1 MPLSIVNGDG
11 LCYPLKVSFFS
22 HLIRDTYQK
31 EALFM
36 QEDVLII
43 QNDLLPHIETDEC
56 CLITEDK
63 DRIFDT
69 ILKNQ
74 LFMLRDEAEYNFEH
88 KQVIPYVIVQSEKR
102 LHNKYS
108 LGIGGHIN
116 PVDDMEEENI
126 IITSL
131 YRELNEEVLVNDQD
145 GLSFI
150 GIINDES
157 NSVSKV
163 HLGLLYV
170 LEASTRKFK
179 VLETDK
185 MTAQWVPENDL
196 KDYYDGLETWSQVV
210 YDHYIANNGASG

>member
-1 MPLSIVNGDG
+1 
-11 LCYPLKVSFFS
+11 
-22 HLIRDTYQK
+22 
-31 EALFM
+31 M

-88 KQVIPYVIVQSEKR
+88 KQVIPYVTVRHNNDYLLLQRTAQQSEKR

-196 KDYYDGLETWSQVV
+196 KNYYDGLETWSQVV

>member
-1 MPLSIVNGDG
+1 MPEN
-11 LCYPLKVSFFS
+11 
-22 HLIRDTYQK
+22 
-31 EALFM
+31 
-36 QEDVLII
+36 VLII
-43 QNDLLPHIETDEC
+43 KNDLLPHIQTKEC
-56 CLITEDK
+56 CLITENK
-63 DRIFDT
+63 DRIFDK

-88 KQVIPYVIVQSEKR
+88 KQVIPYVTVRHNNDYLLLQRTAQQSEKR

-131 YRELNEEVLVNDQD
+131 YRELNEEVLVNDHG

-157 NSVSKV
+157 NSVSRV

-170 LEASTRKFK
+170 LETSTTEFK

-185 MTAQWVPENDL
+185 MTAQWVPGKEL
-196 KDYYDGLETWSQVV
+196 KKYYDGLETWSQVV

>member
-1 MPLSIVNGDG
+1 MP
-11 LCYPLKVSFFS
+11 
-22 HLIRDTYQK
+22 
-31 EALFM
+31 
-36 QEDVLII
+36 EDVLII
-43 QNDLLPHIETDEC
+43 KNDLLPHIQTIEC
-56 CLITEDK
+56 CLITENK
-63 DRIFDT
+63 DQIFDT

-74 LFMLRDEAEYNFEH
+74 SFMLRDKAEYDFEH
-88 KQVIPYVIVQSEKR
+88 KQVIPYVTVRHNNDYLLLQRTAQQAEKR

-116 PVDDMEEENI
+116 PVDDMEDENI

-131 YRELNEEVLVNDQD
+131 YRELSEEVLVNDPD

-170 LEASTRKFK
+170 LEAATREFK

-185 MTAQWVPENDL
+185 MTAQWVPEKEL
-196 KDYYDGLETWSQVV
+196 KKYYDGLETWSQVV

>member
-1 MPLSIVNGDG
+1 MEEN
-11 LCYPLKVSFFS
+11 
-22 HLIRDTYQK
+22 
-31 EALFM
+31 
-36 QEDVLII
+36 VLII
-43 QNDLLPHIETDEC
+43 QNSLLPHIQSKEC
-56 CLITEDK
+56 CLITDNK

-74 LFMLRDEAEYNFEH
+74 SFMVREEAEYNFEH
-88 KQVIPYVIVQSEKR
+88 KQVIPYVTVRHSDDYLLLQRTKQQAEKR

-116 PVDDMEEENI
+116 PVDEMERENI
-126 IITSL
+126 IINSL
-131 YRELNEEVLVNDQD
+131 YRELNEEVFVKDPD

-157 NSVSKV
+157 NSVSRV

-170 LEASTRKFK
+170 LEASTPDFK

-185 MTAQWVPENDL
+185 MTAKWVPKEEL
-196 KDYYDGLETWSQVV
+196 KEYYEGLETWSQVV
-210 YDHYIANNGASG
+210 YDHFIANNGSSG

>member
-1 MPLSIVNGDG
+1 MP
-11 LCYPLKVSFFS
+11 
-22 HLIRDTYQK
+22 
-31 EALFM
+31 
-36 QEDVLII
+36 EDVLII
-43 QNDLLPHIETDEC
+43 KNDLLPHIKTREC
-56 CLITEDK
+56 CLITENK
-63 DRIFDT
+63 YRIFDT

-74 LFMLRDEAEYNFEH
+74 SFMLRDKAEYNFEH
-88 KQVIPYVIVQSEKR
+88 KQVIPYVTVRHNNDYLLLQRTAQQAEKR

-116 PVDDMEEENI
+116 PVDDMEKENI

-131 YRELNEEVLVNDQD
+131 YRELNEEVLVNDHG

-157 NSVSKV
+157 NSVSRV

-170 LEASTRKFK
+170 LETSTTEFK

-185 MTAQWVPENDL
+185 MTAQWVPGKEL
-196 KDYYDGLETWSQVV
+196 KKYYDGLETWSQVV